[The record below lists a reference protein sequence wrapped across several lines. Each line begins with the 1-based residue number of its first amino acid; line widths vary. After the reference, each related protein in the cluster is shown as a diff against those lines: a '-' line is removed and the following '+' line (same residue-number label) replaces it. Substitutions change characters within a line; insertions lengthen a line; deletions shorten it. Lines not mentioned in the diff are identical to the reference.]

1 MLHWPSGG
9 WITGQRS
16 GRDGVELRRRGR
28 RLATGNRAREEAR
41 KNAQSALG
49 SCGCG
54 RWLREGLRLEQQEQG
69 ARGSSGLWPLTG
81 CDSGHAAYYED

>member
-1 MLHWPSGG
+1 PTRPRTRGCPSGG
-9 WITGQRS
+9 WSTGQRS

-28 RLATGNRAREEAR
+28 RLATGNRAREEA
-41 KNAQSALG
+41 SG

-69 ARGSSGLWPLTG
+69 ARGSSGLWLLTD
-81 CDSGHAAYYED
+81 CDSGHATCYEG